1 MLQVLIKNCDGKMV
15 NYNFKTL
22 IEFVFKMDTIGYE
35 NEIPMLDDE
44 VVLVNINGEKLN
56 DINDINDL
64 YNNIIKKI
72 N

>member
-1 MLQVLIKNCDGKMV
+1 
-15 NYNFKTL
+15 
-22 IEFVFKMDTIGYE
+22 MDTIGYE

-64 YNNIIKKI
+64 YNNIIKKT